1 MCDGCADE
9 NLIPGTE
16 GPKFTEPQD
25 IVISKS
31 TRHLLFSELPNFI
44 YNTSGGYEVDII
56 PEVQDL
62 TGRTT
67 SESTDREMSLCNP
80 NPCQN
85 GGECEEL
92 DSGGFQCQCPTT
104 HSGTVCSNP
113 EEVKGKPQHTQR
125 LNDIK
130 CSTYLPKFSEHKSA
144 AFNGH
149 SYVQLKKLKAYHRFS
164 LEMEFKSFSDDG
176 ILLYDQQQPDGSG
189 DFISIA
195 IVNK

>member
-1 MCDGCADE
+1 M
-9 NLIPGTE
+9 
-16 GPKFTEPQD
+16 
-25 IVISKS
+25 SKS
-31 TRHLLFSELPNFI
+31 TRHLLFSELPNFT

-67 SESTDREMSLCNP
+67 SESTDREMSLCDP

-85 GGECEEL
+85 GGECERL
-92 DSGGFQCQCPTT
+92 DSGGFQCHCPTT

-113 EEVKGKPQHTQR
+113 EEVKGKPRNVWTIILYYVQQR
-125 LNDIK
+125 IPL
-130 CSTYLPKFSEHKSA
+130 CTFSEHKSA